1 MEYVTNTEKFKDQIE
16 EVENKKAEQEAELAA
31 IQAEIVNQK
40 RPGGL
45 LA

>member
-1 MEYVTNTEKFKDQIE
+1 MINVDASGTS
-16 EVENKKAEQEAELAA
+16 VEGDNDDAEQLGRLISIAV
-31 IQAEIVNQK
+31 QSEIVNQK